1 MLWAV
6 CGKGYEDITI
16 RRKNVASRTQVS
28 SDLIHVLTPQELKR
42 LDSGENITIEENI
55 YYNNDGK
62 TELRKVHIVISLHS
76 NYEKTEITLI
86 VAMRNPLIMI
96 KYKESSA

>member
-1 MLWAV
+1 M
-6 CGKGYEDITI
+6 
-16 RRKNVASRTQVS
+16 ASRIQVS

-42 LDSGENITIEENI
+42 LNSGENITIEENI

>member
-1 MLWAV
+1 M
-6 CGKGYEDITI
+6 E
-16 RRKNVASRTQVS
+16 SRTQVS

-42 LDSGENITIEENI
+42 LNSGENITIEENI

-76 NYEKTEITLI
+76 NYEKKEITLI

>member
-1 MLWAV
+1 MLWTV

-42 LDSGENITIEENI
+42 LNSGENITIEENI

>member
-42 LDSGENITIEENI
+42 LNSGENITIEENI